1 MADPVARSLPTRPDP
16 RGAQLARADRLDVLA
31 GEALT
36 TPGVVVRARR
46 WLRRMTIRAALI
58 LVALG
63 AGFYFAL
70 PHLPARAKQPIDNWL
85 RRLPAPL
92 GWHAAPP
99 GQPAP

>member
-1 MADPVARSLPTRPDP
+1 MT
-16 RGAQLARADRLDVLA
+16 
-31 GEALT
+31 
-36 TPGVVVRARR
+36 VRA
-46 WLRRMTIRAALI
+46 AVI

-63 AGFYFAL
+63 AAFYFAL

-92 GWHAAPP
+92 GSHERSAP